1 MRSFHHCFTPRCFR
15 MGEKASPPCLAST
28 NLPADLTFI
37 FSFNPNL
44 VFWLAEPLML
54 PSDGNSQVCL
64 TFHVGRVVACSPS
77 RCDAGWNSALWVAC
91 FCGLFCHLNGFS
103 CLIIRPDV
111 TFFFRRE
118 VTASTGSDAWRH
130 RHQYARLHNLPYF
143 DVRAVKIRVL
153 LARSWSVPLR

>member
-1 MRSFHHCFTPRCFR
+1 
-15 MGEKASPPCLAST
+15 MGEKASPPCFVST
-28 NLPADLTFI
+28 TLPADQTLI

-44 VFWLAEPLML
+44 VFWLTEPLVL
-54 PSDGNSQVCL
+54 PSDGCSWVCL
-64 TFHVGRVVACSPS
+64 AFHVGRVVACSPS
-77 RCDAGWNSALWVAC
+77 RCDADRNTALWVSC
-91 FCGLFCHLNGFS
+91 FCGLLCHLNRFS
-103 CLIIRPDV
+103 CPIIRPDA

-130 RHQYARLHNLPYF
+130 LHQYARLRNLPYF